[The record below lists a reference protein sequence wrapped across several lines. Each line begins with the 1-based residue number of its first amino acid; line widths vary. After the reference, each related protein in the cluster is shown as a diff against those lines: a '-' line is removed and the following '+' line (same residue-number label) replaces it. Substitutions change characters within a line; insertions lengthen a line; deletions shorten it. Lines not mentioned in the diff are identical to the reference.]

1 VPRVAGVEQRMRKNR
16 LSLAAGC
23 AFAIATG
30 SGIAAAQTAPSGA
43 TLGAAATVYPDTR
56 EYVWTFLVPVLST
69 ERVDVVTKVKTPSL
83 RGRRWDYES
92 PTLKSQRF
100 KLGQV
105 AEFSCKYIDL
115 QLPQECRT
123 EWRNVYADL
132 PVLAMEHNHIDYDA
146 VEWREEEHRIRIDLP
161 RWTWSERTLTISVPI
176 LTAEDQARA
185 QATLDVERASAAKT
199 IDAGIAELET
209 SIAAVEAQGADPRK
223 LPTGDGSIVDLQAMR
238 QTLRDERKSQLE
250 QWARVRGDLE
260 SLVARG
266 LDAGRTST
274 LAP

>member
-1 VPRVAGVEQRMRKNR
+1 MSRVAGPEQRMRKNR

-30 SGIAAAQTAPSGA
+30 AAI
-43 TLGAAATVYPDTR
+43 AATVDSGTR
-56 EYVWTFLVPVLST
+56 EYVWTFLVPVLTT
-69 ERVDVVTKVKTPSL
+69 ERVDVVTKMQTPSL

-100 KLGQV
+100 KLGRV

-115 QLPQECRT
+115 QLPQECRI
-123 EWRNVYADL
+123 EWHNAYADL
-132 PVLAMEHNHIDYDA
+132 PVLAMERNHIDYDV
-146 VEWREEEHRIRIDLP
+146 VEWRQEEHRIRIDLP
-161 RWTWSERTLTISVPI
+161 RWTWSERKLTISVPI

-185 QATLDVERASAAKT
+185 QAVLDVQRFGADKT
-199 IDAGIAELET
+199 IDAGIAMLDT
-209 SIAAVEAQGADPRK
+209 SIAAVEAQGADPSN
-223 LPTGDGSIVDLQAMR
+223 LSTGDGSIVDLQAMR
-238 QTLRDERKSQLE
+238 QTLRDEKKSQLE

-260 SLVARG
+260 NLDARG

-274 LAP
+274 VAP